1 MARRAYAT
9 TDKDA
14 RRQAILEAAG
24 GLFVA
29 GRGELPSVSQIAAAA
44 GVAKGTVYLYFS
56 TKGAIF
62 ASILQDGW
70 GEVIDE
76 LEQTFR
82 PAGEA
87 RTDKVAAFL
96 SSYVSHVERHPELLQ
111 LDSLGHGVLE
121 HNLEMET
128 LIAFKRSLLGR
139 LMQGGAVLEGA
150 LRLPPGRGIQL
161 LTRTYALTRGL
172 WQSFDHS
179 QHPARQSLDPYCNGF
194 GTELLDALS
203 EYWRGAL
210 TNSSMPD
217 RL

>member
-1 MARRAYAT
+1 MAKRAYAT
-9 TDKDA
+9 ADKDA
-14 RRQAILEAAG
+14 RRQAILKAAG
-24 GLFVA
+24 ELFVA
-29 GRGELPSVSQIAAAA
+29 GRGELPSVSHIAVAA
-44 GVAKGTVYLYFS
+44 GLAKGTVYLYFS

-82 PAGEA
+82 PADGA
-87 RTDKVAAFL
+87 RADKVAAFL
-96 SSYVSHVERHPELLQ
+96 SSYVNYVERRPELLQ

-128 LIAFKRSLLGR
+128 LIAFKRSLLNR
-139 LMQGGAVLEGA
+139 LMGGGVVLEEA
-150 LRLPPGRGIQL
+150 LGLPPGRGLQL
-161 LTRTYALTRGL
+161 LTRTYAMTRGL

-179 QHPARQSLDPYCNGF
+179 QQPARQSLDPDYNAF
-194 GTELLDALS
+194 GTELLEALS

-210 TNSSMPD
+210 NNPLLPD
-217 RL
+217 RI